1 MTHYPSVIPTPLAVF
16 PVPLPVIPAPLPVFP
31 AQAGISH
38 PRAASHTTIPGP
50 LYHRLLERSGK
61 APNPTRILEARD

>member
-1 MTHYPSVIPTPLAVF
+1 MNHYPSVF
-16 PVPLPVIPAPLPVFP
+16 PAPLPVFP

-50 LYHRLLERSGK
+50 LYRRLLERSGE
-61 APNPTRILEARD
+61 APNRTRMLESRD